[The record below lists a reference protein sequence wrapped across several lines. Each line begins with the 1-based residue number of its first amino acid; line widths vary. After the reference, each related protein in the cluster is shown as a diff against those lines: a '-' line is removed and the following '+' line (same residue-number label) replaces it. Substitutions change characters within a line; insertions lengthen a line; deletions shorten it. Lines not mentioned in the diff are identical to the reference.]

1 MITVFVIVIT
11 ISDHTMIYCTRKI
24 LKAHQKYKA
33 DVQKEALEKMS
44 IPNQETVRIKKSMR
58 QWFGGE
64 ITEKIHTRD
73 KLRMKTKMTKLHV
86 DKDIY
91 KET

>member
-1 MITVFVIVIT
+1 
-11 ISDHTMIYCTRKI
+11 
-24 LKAHQKYKA
+24 
-33 DVQKEALEKMS
+33 
-44 IPNQETVRIKKSMR
+44 MR

-73 KLRMKTKMTKLHV
+73 KLRMKTKMTKLHI

>member
-1 MITVFVIVIT
+1 
-11 ISDHTMIYCTRKI
+11 
-24 LKAHQKYKA
+24 
-33 DVQKEALEKMS
+33 
-44 IPNQETVRIKKSMR
+44 MR

-73 KLRMKTKMTKLHV
+73 KLRIKTKLTKLRV